1 MSIHRHPVLLWV
13 LALLLAVGFAGLGRW
28 QLGRQVEKRVILDAV
43 AAVLAERRAS
53 PATVVGDPVRSGSY
67 DWTILSGHFVQAPAV
82 LLDNQRRG
90 DQVGVRVYRAFQ
102 PAPEATGLRPTAL
115 PPMLVELGWLPLPPD
130 RRMPQVPLPGGGF
143 RREGLLLPPP
153 GSGLTL
159 GPPATDA
166 QGHLLV
172 TGLHPQALAAPM
184 GLTALAPRVLR
195 PPPEFGFGAD
205 APAYLRDFDIL
216 PNTLPPERHLGYAV
230 QWFALSA
237 TVLIVAVVLT
247 LRRRA
252 TRGTEPELPA

>member
-13 LALLLAVGFAGLGRW
+13 LALLLAAGFAGLGRW
-28 QLGRQVEKRVILDAV
+28 QLGRQTDKRAMLDAV

-53 PATVVGDPVRSGSY
+53 PAAAVGDSGRSDTY
-67 DWTILSGHFVQAPAV
+67 DWTVLRGRFVQAPAL

-90 DQVGVRVYRAFQ
+90 DRVGVRVYRAFQ
-102 PAPEATGLRPTAL
+102 PEAGTAEGVPATL
-115 PPMLVELGWLPLPPD
+115 PPLLVELGWLPLPPD
-130 RRMPQVPLPGGGF
+130 RRMPPVPQPSGEF
-143 RREGLLLPPP
+143 RLEGLLLPPP

-159 GPPATDA
+159 GPPAADA

-172 TGLHPQALAAPM
+172 TGLHPEALAAPM
-184 GLTALAPRVLR
+184 GLAKLAPRVLR

-205 APAYLRDFDIL
+205 APAYARDFDIL

-237 TVLIVAVVLT
+237 TVLVVAAVLT
-247 LRRRA
+247 LRRRS
-252 TRGTEPELPA
+252 TRGTDSELST